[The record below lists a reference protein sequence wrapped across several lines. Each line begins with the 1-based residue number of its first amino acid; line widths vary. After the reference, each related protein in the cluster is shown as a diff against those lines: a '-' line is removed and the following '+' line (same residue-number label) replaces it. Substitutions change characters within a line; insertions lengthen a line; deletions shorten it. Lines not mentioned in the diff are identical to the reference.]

1 MRYIRIAAI
10 SLVLALLIPTF
21 LYAHAFVQPQP
32 SSYYGTVHIDD
43 TRAASGTV
51 ITAWIDHTRY
61 AQTVA
66 TLNVDQ
72 AIYNLDVPADDPAT
86 PLKEGGV
93 PNDIVQFRIG
103 STLARETGIW
113 FSDTNT
119 NVNLSASPSAIH
131 LVEFRARSE
140 SAFTIP
146 LFAIVILILA
156 LLIALQLRML
166 HAANKSKP

>member
-21 LYAHAFVQPQP
+21 LNAHAFVQPQP
-32 SSYYGTVHIDD
+32 SSYYGTVRIDD

-51 ITAWIDHTRY
+51 ISAWIDHTQY

-93 PNDIVQFRIG
+93 ANETVQFRIG
-103 STLARETGIW
+103 STLAQQTGIW
-113 FSDTNT
+113 FSDTDT
-119 NVNLSASPSAIH
+119 NVNLSASPSAIR
-131 LVEFRARSE
+131 LVEFRARSV

-146 LFAIVILILA
+146 LFAIAILSLA
-156 LLIALQLRML
+156 LLIALQLRLL
-166 HAANKSKP
+166 HAAHKS